1 MLISFCLFVQYYTVK
16 SVPINHHLRLYPLRR
31 ILRQARIIS
40 PLDSI
45 ECNSSVSIPHG
56 YSPPPHTLTQMWL
69 KEAEDVTWDRF
80 SESLATI
87 EQTELAER
95 VEERLGQY
103 HEQQKTVGKE
113 TVESSDVQ
121 VRTVRAASV

>member
-1 MLISFCLFVQYYTVK
+1 M
-16 SVPINHHLRLYPLRR
+16 P
-31 ILRQARIIS
+31 
-40 PLDSI
+40 
-45 ECNSSVSIPHG
+45 
-56 YSPPPHTLTQMWL
+56 PPPHTQMWL

-80 SESLATI
+80 SESLAAI

-103 HEQQKTVGKE
+103 HEQQKTTGKE

-121 VRTVRAASV
+121 VRMFESVRSVV